1 MIFRRITLMLILSF
15 AACASFYAQKG
26 WGIEGSAFLS
36 SPYGNYIA
44 DLGVTH
50 YWNFMK
56 YGTIGMGAKFS
67 YVNTSNLG
75 EWYTDTERY
84 AFNDDENFLVSLDGV
99 TTIGCYI
106 PVLKQTGVFCDA
118 SVTFS
123 LIPID
128 WIDIKKYNHDNPIN
142 YELHSISAFNH
153 FSPKT
158 FLGDN
163 IFKKNI
169 GYEEFYQQASKDEK
183 PDYSLYYAISAF
195 SDLEI
200 EKLNSNLQNAT
211 DWERIELEERIN
223 GLRFAKE
230 CLDEAWRKRKEVIS

>member
-1 MIFRRITLMLILSF
+1 MIFRRITLILILSF

-158 FLGDN
+158 FLGLGVYYDIKQDDAVSRLLLGYGYGYYDAFRGCRHATFDGQYLGDHIPRAKYIHRITLKFI
-163 IFKKNI
+163 IF
-169 GYEEFYQQASKDEK
+169 Q
-183 PDYSLYYAISAF
+183 
-195 SDLEI
+195 
-200 EKLNSNLQNAT
+200 
-211 DWERIELEERIN
+211 
-223 GLRFAKE
+223 
-230 CLDEAWRKRKEVIS
+230 

>member
-1 MIFRRITLMLILSF
+1 MLILSF

-142 YELHSISAFNH
+142 YELHSISAFNN
-153 FSPKT
+153 FSQRL
-158 FLGDN
+158 FLDLASIMTLNRMMLSLVYYWDMGMDIMMPSEVAVMQPLMGNIWATIYRAQN
-163 IFKKNI
+163 IF
-169 GYEEFYQQASKDEK
+169 
-183 PDYSLYYAISAF
+183 
-195 SDLEI
+195 I
-200 EKLNSNLQNAT
+200 E
-211 DWERIELEERIN
+211 
-223 GLRFAKE
+223 
-230 CLDEAWRKRKEVIS
+230 

>member
-1 MIFRRITLMLILSF
+1 MIFKRITLMLILSF

-142 YELHSISAFNH
+142 YELHSISAFNN
-153 FSPKT
+153 FSQRL
-158 FLGDN
+158 FLDLASIMTLNRMMLSLVYYWDMGMDIMMPSEVAVMQPLMGNIWATIYRAQN
-163 IFKKNI
+163 IF
-169 GYEEFYQQASKDEK
+169 
-183 PDYSLYYAISAF
+183 
-195 SDLEI
+195 I
-200 EKLNSNLQNAT
+200 E
-211 DWERIELEERIN
+211 
-223 GLRFAKE
+223 
-230 CLDEAWRKRKEVIS
+230 

>member
-142 YELHSISAFNH
+142 YELHSISPLII
-153 FSPKT
+153 SRQRL
-158 FLGDN
+158 FLDLASIMTLYRMMPSLVYYWDMGMDIMMLSEVAVMQPLMGNIWATIYRAQN
-163 IFKKNI
+163 IF
-169 GYEEFYQQASKDEK
+169 
-183 PDYSLYYAISAF
+183 
-195 SDLEI
+195 I
-200 EKLNSNLQNAT
+200 E
-211 DWERIELEERIN
+211 
-223 GLRFAKE
+223 
-230 CLDEAWRKRKEVIS
+230 